1 MTRRAGRWLV
11 ALPASWYVQAMTA
24 DAQALLDE
32 ALKLPQDARAE
43 LAGRL
48 LETLDDDAGEQVE
61 ELWAVEIA
69 RRVKEL
75 DEGTVQTVR
84 WADVRRE
91 MRARR
96 AR

>member
-1 MTRRAGRWLV
+1 MVV
-11 ALPASWYVQAMTA
+11 ALRVSWYVQAMTA
-24 DAQALLDE
+24 DAQVLLDE

-43 LAGRL
+43 IAGRL
-48 LETLDDDAGEQVE
+48 LETLDDDTGEQVE

-75 DEGTVQTVR
+75 DEGKVQTVP

-91 MRARR
+91 MLARR